1 MDEEKKEEYK
11 LNMEARITRLEVM
24 MGELKSDIENISR
37 KLDEVLDDLKGD
49 FIDRR
54 IEDKLLQLTG
64 RMFWR
69 FLLTIVG
76 TSGFITFLLEVLSKL
91 K

>member
-1 MDEEKKEEYK
+1 MDEEKKEEYI

>member
-76 TSGFITFLLEVLSKL
+76 TSGFITLLLEVLSKL

>member
-1 MDEEKKEEYK
+1 MDEEKKENYM

-24 MGELKSDIENISR
+24 MSELKGDIENINR

-49 FIDRR
+49 FMDRR
-54 IEDKLLQLTG
+54 IEDKFLQLTG
-64 RMFWR
+64 KMFWR

-76 TSGFITFLLEVLSKL
+76 TSGFITLLLEVLSKL

>member
-1 MDEEKKEEYK
+1 MDEEKKENYM

-24 MGELKSDIENISR
+24 MSELKGDIENINR

-54 IEDKLLQLTG
+54 IEDKFLQLTG
-64 RMFWR
+64 KMFWR

-76 TSGFITFLLEVLSKL
+76 TSGFITLLLEVLSKL

>member
-1 MDEEKKEEYK
+1 MDEHKKEEY
-11 LNMEARITRLEVM
+11 LFNMEARISKLEVM
-24 MGELKSDIENISR
+24 MGELKGDIENISR
-37 KLDEVLDDLKGD
+37 KLDEVLGDLKGD
-49 FIDRR
+49 FIDQR

-69 FLLTIVG
+69 FVLTIVG
-76 TSGFITFLLEVLSKL
+76 TSGFITLLLEILSRL

>member
-1 MDEEKKEEYK
+1 MDEEKKEEYR

-24 MGELKSDIENISR
+24 MSELKSDIENISR

-69 FLLTIVG
+69 FLLTVVG
-76 TSGFITFLLEVLSKL
+76 TSGFIAFLLEVLAKL

>member
-11 LNMEARITRLEVM
+11 LSMETRITRLEVM

-49 FIDRR
+49 FIDQR

-76 TSGFITFLLEVLSKL
+76 TSGFVAFLLEVLSKL

>member
-76 TSGFITFLLEVLSKL
+76 TSGFIAFLLEVLSKL

>member
-1 MDEEKKEEYK
+1 MDEEKKEEYR
-11 LNMEARITRLEVM
+11 LNIESRITRLEVM
-24 MGELKSDIENISR
+24 MSELKSDIENISR
-37 KLDEVLDDLKGD
+37 KLDAVLDDLKGD

>member
-1 MDEEKKEEYK
+1 MDEQKRDEYMF
-11 LNMEARITRLEVM
+11 NMEARISKLEVM
-24 MGELKSDIENISR
+24 MGELKGDIEDINH

-49 FIDRR
+49 FMDKR

-64 RMFWR
+64 KMFWR
-69 FLLTIVG
+69 FLLAIVG
-76 TSGFITFLLEVLSKL
+76 TSGFVTLLLEVLSRL